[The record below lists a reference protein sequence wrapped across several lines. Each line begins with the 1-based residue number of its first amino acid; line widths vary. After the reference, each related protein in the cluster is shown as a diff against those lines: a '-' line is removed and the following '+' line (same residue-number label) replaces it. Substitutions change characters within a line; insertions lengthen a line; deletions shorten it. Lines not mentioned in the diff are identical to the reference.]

1 MHIAPDFM
9 IRGTCI
15 AQHAIKLTPARVRIY
30 IYIYIYIYARAP
42 GEPLYYSDIHFIIT
56 NTRRNYATQ

>member
-30 IYIYIYIYARAP
+30 MRAHPENRYIIVTYI
-42 GEPLYYSDIHFIIT
+42 L
-56 NTRRNYATQ
+56 